1 MPGNRIRFCG
11 RVTPH
16 AWPNRLKDE
25 EPVPIITL
33 LTDFG
38 DQDGYVAAM
47 KGVIL
52 SIAPDV
58 TLVDITHAIAPQ
70 AIQQAAYVLA
80 QAVPFFAP
88 GAIHVAVVDPG
99 VGSARRPLAVQT
111 ASAIFIGPDNGLF
124 STVLENAAGYVCIHL
139 DQPRFWRAQPSP
151 TFHGRD
157 VFAPVAAHLARQV
170 PLADLGTPISDPV
183 RLRVDAPRRQPD
195 GTLIGAI
202 IHVDHFGNLIS
213 NIPGAWLTTDD
224 WQVRIGQTTVVG
236 IQPHFAAAPIGALLA
251 YRGSAGTLEIGER
264 NGHAGQTLGVGVGQ
278 TLAAE
283 PRRH

>member
-1 MPGNRIRFCG
+1 M
-11 RVTPH
+11 
-16 AWPNRLKDE
+16 
-25 EPVPIITL
+25 PIITL

-80 QAVPFFAP
+80 QAAPFFPP

-111 ASAIFIGPDNGLF
+111 ANAIFIGPDNGLF
-124 STVLENAAGYVCIHL
+124 SAVLDSAPESICIHL
-139 DQPRFWRAQPSP
+139 DQPRFWRAQPSQ

-157 VFAPVAAHLARQV
+157 IFAPVAAYLARQAS
-170 PLADLGTPISDPV
+170 LADLGTRISDPV
-183 RLRVDAPRRQPD
+183 RLSLPTAQRQPN
-195 GTLIGAI
+195 GALRGAI

-213 NIPGAWLTTDD
+213 NIPSAWLAVDD
-224 WQVRIGQTTVVG
+224 WRVTIGHTTLEG
-236 IQPHFAAAPIGALLA
+236 IRPNFAAAPIGALLA

-264 NGHAGQTLGVGVGQ
+264 NGRASQALGVGVGQ
-278 TLAAE
+278 PVVAE
-283 PRRH
+283 PC